1 MLACHPDVFLAL
13 DGPDLRVGY
22 ANRAAAAS
30 LRFASSESIE
40 NVSFHDLL
48 DDDSRRRFRG
58 ALQAVAGRPP
68 RSAAPLGGPLVVG
81 GNQTS
86 VALDVLGEVSEGLLG
101 DRSVVVC
108 GRPLRKRP
116 RA

>member
-30 LRFASSESIE
+30 LRFASSESLE

-58 ALQAVAGRPP
+58 ALQAVCAGGQTGWPVRVS
-68 RSAAPLGGPLVVG
+68 SASATL
-81 GNQTS
+81 
-86 VALDVLGEVSEGLLG
+86 AEARAVST
-101 DRSVVVC
+101 V
-108 GRPLRKRP
+108 
-116 RA
+116 